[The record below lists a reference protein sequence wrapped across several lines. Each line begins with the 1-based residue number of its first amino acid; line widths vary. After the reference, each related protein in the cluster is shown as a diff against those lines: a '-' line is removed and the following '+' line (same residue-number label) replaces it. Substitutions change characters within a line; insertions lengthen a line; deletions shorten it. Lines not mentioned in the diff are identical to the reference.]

1 MSPQDPKVFQTDL
14 GSLDLSYRETMM
26 DRHLDDALPFPVS
39 VGSFPLVSGSG
50 EIALKNDLQASTFQQ
65 CVT

>member
-1 MSPQDPKVFQTDL
+1 
-14 GSLDLSYRETMM
+14 MM